1 VALLLLLAGFATG
14 LLAARH
20 VLRLDDLVRARFAGG
35 LSFRVPSQVLSAPTD
50 LYVGLGWR
58 QRDLRDA
65 LLRQGYREA
74 PGAGRAGAAEAR
86 GLAPGRFRQ
95 AADSIAIH
103 RRPFD
108 LPDLAEPAR
117 RAVVRFAN
125 GRIESLRDEGGV
137 EIGTLW
143 LEPEPIG
150 AYHGPYLQHQ
160 RRELVSLRELPRHL
174 VDAVLAIED
183 QRFFAHR
190 GLDLRRIGGAFFA
203 NLRAGGIAQ
212 GGSTLTQQ
220 LAKNFFLTPRRT
232 LRRKANEALIA
243 LLIEARYGKPL
254 ILEAYL
260 NEIYL
265 GQRGSSAIH
274 GVGEAARHYFDKPV
288 GKLALH
294 ESALLAAIVQSPGN
308 LAPRRAPEA
317 ARRRRDVVLR
327 QMRKQGRI
335 GELALRAALAR
346 PLSVAPLAPEPRG
359 VRWFLSELQRQ
370 LPDFYDTETLA
381 SGGLRIYSTLDLRLQ
396 RAARRALTE
405 ELERLEQQNA
415 SLAPR
420 GGQRL
425 QGCLLALRPQTG
437 QVLAL
442 VGGRDYGDSQFDRC
456 TQARRPAG
464 SVFKPFVYAAALEP
478 GDDGPLVTLADHLE
492 DEALEISLND
502 GGGGVWRPRNFDR
515 EFHGRV
521 PLRQALEKSYN
532 AAAAGL
538 GQRVGIAR
546 VAEMARRLGIES
558 SLQEVPSLA
567 IGAADLSPLELA
579 RAYATLANGGL
590 RPRPRTFEA
599 VVDPRTPDAPR
610 AGRPGGGRG
619 DERRAG
625 ATGAGAEAAAPSPA
639 AGEGREVQRLADIE
653 SEREL
658 DAGTAWLVTSLLEG
672 VVERGT
678 AAGLRRRGI
687 VGPLAAKTGTSSDY
701 RDAWLLGY
709 TPRLV
714 VAVWVGFDEPRSL
727 GLASSSVALPV
738 WARFIQEATGGR
750 IAGRFAR
757 PKEIIEASI
766 EPESGRLALSGCPQ
780 RRSEFFLPG
789 TAPLETCPAF
799 APGRQR
805 RWFERFL
812 RRGARS

>member
-1 VALLLLLAGFATG
+1 MALLLLLAGFAAG
-14 LLAARH
+14 LL
-20 VLRLDDLVRARFAGG
+20 VVWRLDASVRARFAGG

-50 LYVGLGWR
+50 LYVGLVWR

-74 PGAGRAGAAEAR
+74 PGAGRTGVAEAQ

-95 AADSIAIH
+95 AQGSIAIH

-183 QRFFAHR
+183 QRFFEHR
-190 GLDLRRIGGAFFA
+190 GLDWRRIGGAFFA
-203 NLRAGGIAQ
+203 NVRAGGIAQ

-220 LAKNFFLTPRRT
+220 LAKNFFLTPQRT
-232 LRRKANEALIA
+232 WRRKANEALMA
-243 LLIEARYGKPL
+243 RLIEARYSKPL

-294 ESALLAAIVQSPGN
+294 ESALLAALVQSPGN

-327 QMRKQGRI
+327 QMHKQGRI

-346 PLSVAPLAPEPRG
+346 PLSVAPLAPEPRSA
-359 VRWFLSELQRQ
+359 RWFLSYLRRQ
-370 LPDFYDTETLA
+370 LLDLRSDDDNKNVLAPETLA

-396 RAARRALTE
+396 RAARRALTQ
-405 ELERLEQQNA
+405 ELERLEQRHD

-464 SVFKPFVYAAALEP
+464 SVFKPFVYAAALAP
-478 GDDGPLVTLADHLE
+478 GDDGPLLTLADHLE
-492 DEALEISLND
+492 DEALEISLED

-521 PLRQALEKSYN
+521 PVRQALEKSYN

-538 GQRVGIAR
+538 GQRIGIGR
-546 VAEMARRLGIES
+546 VAEMARDLGIES
-558 SLQEVPSLA
+558 PLQEVPSLA

-590 RPRPRTFEA
+590 RPRLRTFEA
-599 VVDPRTPDAPR
+599 VVNPRTPDAPR
-610 AGRPGGGRG
+610 AGRR
-619 DERRAG
+619 DA
-625 ATGAGAEAAAPSPA
+625 AEASTGVEARKR
-639 AGEGREVQRLADIE
+639 EREVE
-653 SEREL
+653 SRVAGFEAKRVFKAERVL
-658 DAGTAWLVTSLLEG
+658 DAGAAWLVTSLLEG

-687 VGPLAAKTGTSSDY
+687 AGPLAAKTGTSSDY

-738 WARFIQEATGGR
+738 WARFVKEVTGGR

-766 EPESGRLALSGCPQ
+766 HPESGRLALSGCPE

>member
-1 VALLLLLAGFATG
+1 MALLLLLAGFAAG
-14 LLAARH
+14 LLAMRH
-20 VLRLDDLVRARFAGG
+20 VARLDGLVRARFAGG

-74 PGAGRAGAAEAR
+74 PGGAGLAGVAEAR

-95 AADSIAIH
+95 AGGSIAIH

-137 EIGTLW
+137 EFGTLW

-174 VDAVLAIED
+174 LHAVLAIED
-183 QRFFAHR
+183 QRFFEHW
-190 GLDLRRIGGAFFA
+190 GLDWQRIGGAFFA

-220 LAKNFFLTPRRT
+220 LAKNFFLTPQRT
-232 LRRKANEALIA
+232 WRRKANEALMA

-294 ESALLAAIVQSPGN
+294 ESALLAALVQSPGK
-308 LAPRRAPEA
+308 LSPRRAPEA

-327 QMRKQGRI
+327 QMHKQGRI

-346 PLSVAPLAPEPRG
+346 PLSVAPLAPEPRS
-359 VRWFLSELQRQ
+359 VRWFLSALRRQ
-370 LPDFYDTETLA
+370 LPDFYDAETLA
-381 SGGLRIYSTLDLRLQ
+381 SGGLRVYSTLDLRLQ
-396 RAARRALTE
+396 RAARQALTE
-405 ELERLEQQNA
+405 ELERLEQRHD

-478 GDDGPLVTLADHLE
+478 GPGGPLLTLADHLE
-492 DEALEISLND
+492 DEALEISLKE
-502 GGGGVWRPRNFDR
+502 GGVWRPRNFDR

-521 PLRQALEKSYN
+521 PMRRALEKSYN

-538 GQRVGIAR
+538 GQRIGIDR
-546 VAEMARRLGIES
+546 VAEMARDLGIES
-558 SLQEVPSLA
+558 PLPEVPSLA

-579 RAYATLANGGL
+579 RAYAALANGGL
-590 RPRPRTFEA
+590 RPRLRTFEA
-599 VVDPRTPDAPR
+599 VVDPRRPDAPR
-610 AGRPGGGRG
+610 AGRRAA
-619 DERRAG
+619 AG
-625 ATGAGAEAAAPSPA
+625 AG
-639 AGEGREVQRLADIE
+639 GREVERLAEIE
-653 SEREL
+653 AERAL

-687 VGPLAAKTGTSSDY
+687 AGPLAAKTGTSSDY

-738 WARFIQEATGGR
+738 WARFVKEVTGGR
-750 IAGRFAR
+750 VAGRFAR

-766 EPESGRLALSGCPQ
+766 HPESGRLALSGCPQ

-789 TAPLETCPAF
+789 TAPLETCPEF

>member
-1 VALLLLLAGFATG
+1 MRAVALLLLLAGFAAG
-14 LLAARH
+14 LLAMRH
-20 VLRLDDLVRARFAGG
+20 VVRLDGLVRERFAGG

-74 PGAGRAGAAEAR
+74 PGSSADRAGVAEAR
-86 GLAPGRFRQ
+86 GLAPGFFRQ
-95 AADSIAIH
+95 AGGSIAIH

-174 VDAVLAIED
+174 VHAVLAIED
-183 QRFFAHR
+183 QRFFQHG

-220 LAKNFFLTPRRT
+220 LAKNFFLTPQRT

-243 LLIEARYGKPL
+243 MLIEARYGKQL

-288 GKLALH
+288 GKLVLH
-294 ESALLAAIVQSPGN
+294 ESALLAAIVQSPGK

-335 GELALRAALAR
+335 GEGALRAALAR
-346 PLSVAPLAPEPRG
+346 PLSVAPLAPEPRSA
-359 VRWFLSELQRQ
+359 RWFLSALQRQ
-370 LPDFYDTETLA
+370 LPDFYDAETLA

-456 TQARRPAG
+456 DQARRPAG

-478 GDDGPLVTLADHLE
+478 GPGGPQVTLADHLE
-492 DEALEISLND
+492 DEALEIPLKE
-502 GGGGVWRPRNFDR
+502 GGVWRPRNFDR

-521 PLRQALEKSYN
+521 SLRRALEKSYN

-538 GQRVGIAR
+538 GQRVGIDR
-546 VAEMARRLGIES
+546 VMEMAQRLGIES
-558 SLQEVPSLA
+558 TLLEVPSLA

-590 RPRPRTFEA
+590 RPRLRTFEA

-610 AGRPGGGRG
+610 ARRPGST
-619 DERRAG
+619 EAG
-625 ATGAGAEAAAPSPA
+625 AAAGTGAG
-639 AGEGREVQRLADIE
+639 GREVERLADIE
-653 SEREL
+653 AERVL
-658 DAGTAWLVTSLLEG
+658 DPGAAWLVTSLLEG

-687 VGPLAAKTGTSSDY
+687 TGPLAAKTGTSSDY

-738 WARFIQEATGGR
+738 WARFVKEVTGGR

-757 PKEIIEASI
+757 PKEVVEAKI
-766 EPESGRLALSGCPQ
+766 HPESGRLALSGCPE

-799 APGRQR
+799 APGRER

-812 RRGARS
+812 RRGAS

>member
-1 VALLLLLAGFATG
+1 MALLLLLAGFASG
-14 LLAARH
+14 LLAMRH
-20 VLRLDDLVRARFAGG
+20 VVRLDGLVRARFAGG

-74 PGAGRAGAAEAR
+74 PGAGLAGLAEAR

-95 AADSIAIH
+95 AEGSIAIH

-160 RRELVSLRELPRHL
+160 RRELVSLRELPSHL

-183 QRFFAHR
+183 QRFFEHR

-220 LAKNFFLTPRRT
+220 LAKNFFLTPQRT
-232 LRRKANEALIA
+232 WRRKANEALMA
-243 LLIEARYGKPL
+243 LLLEARYGKPL

-265 GQRGSSAIH
+265 GQRGSSGIH

-294 ESALLAAIVQSPGN
+294 EAALLAALVQSPGN
-308 LAPRRAPEA
+308 LSPRRAPEA
-317 ARRRRDVVLR
+317 ALRRRNVVLR
-327 QMRKQGRI
+327 QMHKQERI
-335 GELALRAALAR
+335 GDLALRAALAR
-346 PLSVAPLAPEPRG
+346 PLSVAPLAPEPRSA
-359 VRWFLSELQRQ
+359 RWFLSALRRQ
-370 LPDFYDTETLA
+370 LPDFYDAETLA

-405 ELERLEQQNA
+405 ELERLEQRHD

-464 SVFKPFVYAAALEP
+464 SVFKPFVYAAALAP
-478 GDDGPLVTLADHLE
+478 GEGGPLATLADHLE
-492 DEALEISLND
+492 DEAQEISLND
-502 GGGGVWRPRNFDR
+502 GRGGVWRPRNFDR

-521 PLRQALEKSYN
+521 PMRRALEKSYN

-538 GQRVGIAR
+538 GQRVGIVR
-546 VAEMARRLGIES
+546 VVEMAQRLGIES
-558 SLQEVPSLA
+558 PLPRVPSLA

-590 RPRPRTFEA
+590 RPRLRTFEV

-610 AGRPGGGRG
+610 AR
-619 DERRAG
+619 RRASAG
-625 ATGAGAEAAAPSPA
+625 AADAGGTAAAGAG
-639 AGEGREVQRLADIE
+639 GREVERLAEIE
-653 SEREL
+653 AERQL

-687 VGPLAAKTGTSSDY
+687 QGPLAAKTGTSSDY

-738 WARFIQEATGGR
+738 WARFVKEVTGGS

-757 PKEIIEASI
+757 PKEVIEASI
-766 EPESGRLALSGCPQ
+766 HPESGRLALSGCPQ